1 MTAVDPQRTD
11 QNSPAVSPQHREK
24 IVRLEGVSKV
34 FGSKLAVDDMNL
46 DVYSG
51 EVFAF
56 LGPNGAGKTTTI
68 KLMTGLLKP
77 MKGKITVAGYDMS
90 TNSVEARRNISFV
103 PDQPHLYE
111 KLTARDFLDF
121 TRNIYGIDSTQS
133 RAYQEE
139 LIDTFGIRGFCDD
152 LIETYSHGMRQRVVF
167 ASALLHR
174 PKVLVL
180 DEPMVGLD
188 PKNMR
193 IVKDLMRQTAA
204 NGSAVFMSTHTLS
217 IAEEVADR
225 VGIIREGK
233 LIRCG
238 TLDELRAER
247 ATGKT
252 LEDFFLEVTAE
263 GDR

>member
-1 MTAVDPQRTD
+1 MTAVDSTSLSDASQD
-11 QNSPAVSPQHREK
+11 SPITREK

-46 DVYSG
+46 DIFAG

-77 MKGKITVAGYDMS
+77 LRGKITVAGYDMS
-90 TNSVEARRNISFV
+90 SNSVEARRNISFV

-121 TRNIYGIDSTQS
+121 TRNIYGIDGPES
-133 RAYQEE
+133 RRYQEE

-193 IVKDLMRQTAA
+193 IVKDLMRETAA
-204 NGSAVFMSTHTLS
+204 RGSAVFMSTHTLS

-225 VGIIREGK
+225 VGIIRQGR

-238 TLDELRAER
+238 TLAELQAER
-247 ATGKT
+247 TSGKT
-252 LEDFFLEVTAE
+252 LEDFFLEVTDE
-263 GDR
+263 GTT